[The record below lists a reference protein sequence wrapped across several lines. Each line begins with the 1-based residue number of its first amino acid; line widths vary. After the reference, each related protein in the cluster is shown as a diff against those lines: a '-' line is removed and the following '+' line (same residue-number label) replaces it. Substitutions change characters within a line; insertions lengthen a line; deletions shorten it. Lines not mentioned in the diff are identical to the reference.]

1 MSWPPPELPSILQ
14 LCPGLVGNIRPPG
27 TDNGWIFVNFSGWE
41 AAKIDGM
48 HGNFGSCICSGGL
61 AEVMA
66 GGSHQ
71 TRAQFIDELGAS
83 RSHGD
88 GVDVT
93 PLPPIIMGV
102 VGGVAFLPL
111 PITTAPTA
119 ADDTAVR
126 VVVVQSSGADECQG
140 CGDEDGGKPPPLPTL
155 LCSAFMVSRYG
166 WSGSTLVCPNLVGM
180 SLGLTW
186 WRCSRAIW
194 RRTVLLRVKVR
205 WQYGQGTRIPWWRW
219 RMCALRLVSY
229 P

>member
-1 MSWPPPELPSILQ
+1 MFLNL
-14 LCPGLVGNIRPPG
+14 
-27 TDNGWIFVNFSGWE
+27 SGWK
-41 AAKIDGM
+41 AATNDGM
-48 HGNFGSCICSGGL
+48 LGGFGSCWIISGCFV
-61 AEVMA
+61 AVTA

-71 TRAQFIDELGAS
+71 TRAQFMDELGAS

-93 PLPPIIMGV
+93 PLPPMIRGV

-111 PITTAPTA
+111 PITTAPAA
-119 ADDTAVR
+119 ADETADVR

-140 CGDEDGGKPPPLPTL
+140 CGDEDGGRPPPPLTL

-180 SLGLTW
+180 SFGLTW

-205 WQYGQGTRIPWWRW
+205 WQYGQGTRMPWWRW
-219 RMCALRLVSY
+219 RMWALRLVS
-229 P
+229 